1 MAHIK
6 FDYSKV
12 SNYVG
17 ENELAQLQT
26 QITAVDKQMM
36 SSCSQYCTYPL
47 FGI

>member
-1 MAHIK
+1 MCVC
-6 FDYSKV
+6 DYVISDMKEQV
-12 SNYVG
+12 HFSN
-17 ENELAQLQT
+17 AS